1 MFEVGD
7 IVLHD
12 TNICTVV
19 AENPIVLAANDGTT
33 KTNIKEADL
42 SLVASYKDVLA
53 AFTRSLLCI

>member
-19 AENPIVLAANDGTT
+19 AVNPIVLAANDGTT